1 MSAAARF
8 APNPVRRAMMA
19 KLHLAKKELGL
30 GDEDYRAIL
39 ARVTGKSSSADM
51 TDAQLDAALAEFVRL
66 GWKPKPATRSGSDLK
81 AGRRAS
87 AARPAAP
94 DGRRIDGR
102 PSSSAPSAADHPVA
116 RKATAMWISL
126 YNLGAVRNP
135 SNSALEAFA
144 ARQLGVAKLQWAN
157 QAHGYK
163 LIEAL
168 KAMAERAGW
177 HQEFQHDG
185 VTEHQQAKTLLHR
198 LIDRQVAILRE
209 AGDGRCAEEIINSCL
224 HEPAKVWRWLP
235 DAVLRQVSSRMGD
248 QVRAARRS

>member
-1 MSAAARF
+1 VSAAARF
-8 APNPVRRAMMA
+8 SPNPVRRAMTA

-39 ARVTGKSSSADM
+39 CRVTGKSSSADM
-51 TDAQLDAALAEFVRL
+51 TDAQMDAALAEFERL
-66 GWKPKPATRSGSDLK
+66 GWKAKPSAGRAISGSDLK
-81 AGRRAS
+81 AGRGAS
-87 AARPAAP
+87 AARPADP
-94 DGRRIDGR
+94 DGRRI
-102 PSSSAPSAADHPVA
+102 PSAADHPVA

-135 SNSALEAFA
+135 SNPALEAFA

-177 HQEFQHDG
+177 DQTPPENA
-185 VTEHQQAKTLLHR
+185 TETSTLDLLMRR
-198 LIDRQVAILRE
+198 LVARQCAILQENGDSRSDRE
-209 AGDGRCAEEIINSCL
+209 IVN
-224 HEPAKVWRWLP
+224 
-235 DAVLRQVSSRMGD
+235 AVLREPSRHWQFLPGFVLRHVSSSLGE
-248 QVRAARRS
+248 QVRKALSG